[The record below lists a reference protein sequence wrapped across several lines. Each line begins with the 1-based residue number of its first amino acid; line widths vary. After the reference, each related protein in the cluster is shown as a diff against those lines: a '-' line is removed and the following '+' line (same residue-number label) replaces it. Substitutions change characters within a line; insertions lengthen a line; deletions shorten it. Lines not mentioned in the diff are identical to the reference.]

1 MLISFHKISIPEKN
15 LKETML
21 KLIKKSLNLK
31 SGILFFII
39 ASLTIFVSINIKRNK
54 PKDITNYVVNVE
66 KGLLSD
72 SINSSGEI
80 KAIKSVKISPRKA
93 GFIQT
98 LNVEEG
104 DKVKKDQ
111 LLGTLDDKEFKYKL
125 KELVIKKDKNESDF
139 LRREYLYNEG
149 AISKENLEDFKTKF
163 NTAKAKLNDA
173 ISEESFYLIKSPF
186 AGTITSK
193 YAEIGSYVAPIANI
207 SSNTSA
213 KNFIFELSNG
223 IEIIAKV
230 PESDIGR
237 IKIGQE
243 ASVRIESF
251 PSTKYQAK
259 IIKIAPRAIKD
270 NNVTSFEVTLRFK
283 EISNN
288 IKIGMTA
295 DLEFKVKDDIEKI
308 LVPTVSIVTEKG
320 KKGILKLD
328 KNNFPK
334 FEEVEFGIS
343 SGSKTSVINGLK
355 PGEKIFID
363 IPPWSKRK

>member
-1 MLISFHKISIPEKN
+1 MISFHRISIPEKN

-163 NTAKAKLNDA
+163 NTAKARLNDA

-259 IIKIAPRAIKD
+259 IIKIAPRAVKD

-295 DLEFKVKDDIEKI
+295 DLEFKVEDDVEKI

>member
-1 MLISFHKISIPEKN
+1 
-15 LKETML
+15 ML

-54 PKDITNYVVNVE
+54 PKDIANYVVNVE

-259 IIKIAPRAIKD
+259 IIKIAPRAVKD

-295 DLEFKVKDDIEKI
+295 DLEFKVEDDVEKI

>member
-1 MLISFHKISIPEKN
+1 MLE
-15 LKETML
+15 
-21 KLIKKSLNLK
+21 LIKKNLNFK
-31 SGILFFII
+31 SGILIFII
-39 ASLTIFVSINIKRNK
+39 ASFVIFLSNNIKKNK
-54 PKDITNYVVNVE
+54 PKDISTYVVDVK
-66 KGLLSD
+66 KGLLSE

-80 KAIKSVKISPRKA
+80 KAIKTVKISPRKP
-93 GFIQT
+93 GFIKT
-98 LNVEEG
+98 LIVEEG
-104 DKVKKDQ
+104 DKVIKDQ

-125 KELVIKKDKNESDF
+125 KELKIINDKQKSDF
-139 LRREYLYNEG
+139 SRREYLFNEG
-149 AISKENLEDFKTKF
+149 AISKENFEDFKNKY
-163 NTAKAKLNDA
+163 NTANAKLNDA
-173 ISEESFYLIKSPF
+173 ISEESFYLVKSPF
-186 AGTITSK
+186 SGTITSK
-193 YAEIGSYVAPIANI
+193 YAEIGSYVAPIANM

-213 KNFIFELSNG
+213 KNFIYELSDG
-223 IEIIAKV
+223 IELVAKV

-243 ASVRIESF
+243 ASVRIESY
-251 PSTKYQAK
+251 PSKKYQAK

-283 EISNN
+283 EISDN

-295 DLEFKVKDDIEKI
+295 DLEFKVENGIEKI
-308 LVPTVSIVTEKG
+308 LVPTVSIVTEGG

-328 KNNFPK
+328 KDNFPK
-334 FEEVEFGIS
+334 FEEVEFGIT

>member
-1 MLISFHKISIPEKN
+1 MLE
-15 LKETML
+15 
-21 KLIKKSLNLK
+21 LIKKNLNFK
-31 SGILFFII
+31 SGILIFII
-39 ASLTIFVSINIKRNK
+39 ASFVIFLSNNIKKNK
-54 PKDITNYVVNVE
+54 PKDISNYVVDVK
-66 KGLLSD
+66 KGLLSET
-72 SINSSGEI
+72 INSSGEI
-80 KAIKSVKISPRKA
+80 KAIKTVKISPRKS
-93 GFIQT
+93 GFIQS
-98 LNVEEG
+98 LLVEEG
-104 DKVKKDQ
+104 DKVNKEQ
-111 LLGTLDDKEFKYKL
+111 ILGTLDDKEFKFKL
-125 KELVIKKDKNESDF
+125 KELKIRNDKQKSDF

-149 AISKENLEDFKTKF
+149 AISKENFEEFKTKY
-163 NTAKAKLNDA
+163 NTSSAKLDDA

-186 AGTITSK
+186 SGTITSK
-193 YAEIGSYVAPIANI
+193 YAEIGSYVAPIANM

-213 KNFIFELSNG
+213 KNFIFELSDG

-243 ASVRIESF
+243 ASVRIESY
-251 PSTKYQAK
+251 PSKKYQAK
-259 IIKIAPRAIKD
+259 IMKIAPRAIKD

-283 EISNN
+283 EISDD

-295 DLEFKVKDDIEKI
+295 DLEFKVENDIEKI

-343 SGSKTSVINGLK
+343 SGSKTSVISGLK

>member
-1 MLISFHKISIPEKN
+1 MIE
-15 LKETML
+15 
-21 KLIKKSLNLK
+21 LIKKNLNIK
-31 SGILFFII
+31 SGVLILILASFFIFL
-39 ASLTIFVSINIKRNK
+39 SNNIKKNK
-54 PKDITNYVVNVE
+54 PKDISNYVVDVK
-66 KGLLSD
+66 KGLLSE

-80 KAIKSVKISPRKA
+80 KAIKTVKISPRKS
-93 GFIQT
+93 GFIQS
-98 LNVEEG
+98 LLVEEG
-104 DKVKKDQ
+104 DKVNKEQ
-111 LLGTLDDKEFKYKL
+111 LLGTLDDKEFKFKL
-125 KELVIKKDKNESDF
+125 KELKIRNDKQKSDF

-149 AISKENLEDFKTKF
+149 AISKENFEDFKTKY
-163 NTAKAKLNDA
+163 NTSSAKLNDA

-186 AGTITSK
+186 SGTITSK
-193 YAEIGSYVAPIANI
+193 YAEIGSYVAPIANM

-213 KNFIFELSNG
+213 KNFIFELSDG

-243 ASVRIESF
+243 ASVRIESY
-251 PSTKYQAK
+251 PSKKYQAK

-283 EISNN
+283 EISDD

-295 DLEFKVKDDIEKI
+295 DLEFKVENDIEKI

-343 SGSKTSVINGLK
+343 SGSQTSVINGLK

>member
-1 MLISFHKISIPEKN
+1 MLISFHRISIPEKN

-21 KLIKKSLNLK
+21 KLIKKNLNLK

-66 KGLLSD
+66 KGLLSE

-259 IIKIAPRAIKD
+259 IIKIAPRAVKD

-295 DLEFKVKDDIEKI
+295 DLEFKVEDDVEKI

>member
-1 MLISFHKISIPEKN
+1 MISFHRISIPEKN

-259 IIKIAPRAIKD
+259 IIKIAPRAVKD

-295 DLEFKVKDDIEKI
+295 DLEFKVEDEVEKI

>member
-1 MLISFHKISIPEKN
+1 MISFHRISIPEKN

-125 KELVIKKDKNESDF
+125 KELVIKKDKYESDF

-149 AISKENLEDFKTKF
+149 AISKENLEDYKTKF

-259 IIKIAPRAIKD
+259 IIKIAPRAVKD

-295 DLEFKVKDDIEKI
+295 DLEFKVEDDVEKI

>member
-1 MLISFHKISIPEKN
+1 MLE
-15 LKETML
+15 
-21 KLIKKSLNLK
+21 LIKKNLNFK
-31 SGILFFII
+31 SGILIFIVASFFIFL
-39 ASLTIFVSINIKRNK
+39 SNNIKKNK
-54 PKDITNYVVNVE
+54 PKDISNYVVEVE
-66 KGLLSD
+66 KGLLSE

-80 KAIKSVKISPRKA
+80 KAVKTVKISPRKP

-104 DKVKKDQ
+104 DKVIKGQ
-111 LLGTLDDKEFKYKL
+111 ILGTLDNKEFKYKL

-259 IIKIAPRAIKD
+259 IIKIAPRAVKD

-295 DLEFKVKDDIEKI
+295 DLEFKVEDDVEKI

>member
-1 MLISFHKISIPEKN
+1 
-15 LKETML
+15 ML
-21 KLIKKSLNLK
+21 KLIKKNLNLK

-39 ASLTIFVSINIKRNK
+39 ASLTIFVSNNLKRNK
-54 PKDITNYVVNVE
+54 PKDISNYVVNVE
-66 KGLLSD
+66 KGLLSE

-93 GFIQT
+93 GFIKT

-111 LLGTLDDKEFKYKL
+111 LLGTLDDNEFKYKL
-125 KELVIKKDKNESDF
+125 EELMIKKDKNESDF

-251 PSTKYQAK
+251 PSKKYQAK
-259 IIKIAPRAIKD
+259 IIKIAPRAVKD

>member
-1 MLISFHKISIPEKN
+1 MLE
-15 LKETML
+15 
-21 KLIKKSLNLK
+21 LIKKNLNFK
-31 SGILFFII
+31 SGILIFII
-39 ASLTIFVSINIKRNK
+39 ASFVIFLSNNIKKNK
-54 PKDITNYVVNVE
+54 PKDISNYVVDVK
-66 KGLLSD
+66 KGLLSE

-80 KAIKSVKISPRKA
+80 KAIKTVKISPRKP

-98 LNVEEG
+98 LLVEEG
-104 DKVKKDQ
+104 DKVDKEQ
-111 LLGTLDDKEFKYKL
+111 LLGTLDDKEFKFKL
-125 KELVIKKDKNESDF
+125 KELKIRNDKQKSDF
-139 LRREYLYNEG
+139 LRREYLYSEG
-149 AISKENLEDFKTKF
+149 AISKENFEDFKTKY
-163 NTAKAKLNDA
+163 NTSRAKLNDA

-186 AGTITSK
+186 SGTITSK
-193 YAEIGSYVAPIANI
+193 YAEIGSYVAPIANM

-213 KNFIFELSNG
+213 KNFIFELSDG

-243 ASVRIESF
+243 ASVRIESY
-251 PSTKYQAK
+251 PSKKYQAK

-283 EISNN
+283 EISDDV
-288 IKIGMTA
+288 KIGMTA
-295 DLEFKVKDDIEKI
+295 DLEFKVENDIEKI

-343 SGSKTSVINGLK
+343 SGSQTSVINGLK

>member
-1 MLISFHKISIPEKN
+1 MLE
-15 LKETML
+15 
-21 KLIKKSLNLK
+21 LIKKNLNFK
-31 SGILFFII
+31 SGILIFII
-39 ASLTIFVSINIKRNK
+39 ASFVIFLSNNIKKNK
-54 PKDITNYVVNVE
+54 PKDISNYVVDVK
-66 KGLLSD
+66 KGLLSE

-80 KAIKSVKISPRKA
+80 KAIKTVKISPRKS
-93 GFIQT
+93 GFIQS
-98 LNVEEG
+98 LLVEEG
-104 DKVKKDQ
+104 DKVNKEQ
-111 LLGTLDDKEFKYKL
+111 ILGTLDDKEFKFKL
-125 KELVIKKDKNESDF
+125 QELKIRNDKQKSDF

-149 AISKENLEDFKTKF
+149 AISKENFEDFKTKY
-163 NTAKAKLNDA
+163 NTSSAKLNDA

-186 AGTITSK
+186 SGTITSK
-193 YAEIGSYVAPIANI
+193 YAEIGSYVAPIANM
-207 SSNTSA
+207 SSNSSA
-213 KNFIFELSNG
+213 KNFIFELSDG

-243 ASVRIESF
+243 ASVRIESY
-251 PSTKYQAK
+251 PSKKYQAK
-259 IIKIAPRAIKD
+259 IMKIAPRAIKD

-283 EISNN
+283 EISDD

-295 DLEFKVKDDIEKI
+295 DLEFKVENDIEKI

-343 SGSKTSVINGLK
+343 SGSQTSVINGLK

>member
-1 MLISFHKISIPEKN
+1 MLE
-15 LKETML
+15 
-21 KLIKKSLNLK
+21 LIKKNLNFK
-31 SGILFFII
+31 SGILIFII
-39 ASLTIFVSINIKRNK
+39 ASFVIFLSNNIKKNK
-54 PKDITNYVVNVE
+54 PKDISNYVVDVK
-66 KGLLSD
+66 KGLLSE

-80 KAIKSVKISPRKA
+80 KAIKTVKISPRKP

-98 LNVEEG
+98 LLVEEG
-104 DKVKKDQ
+104 DKVNKDQ
-111 LLGTLDDKEFKYKL
+111 LLGTLDDKEFKFKL
-125 KELVIKKDKNESDF
+125 KELKIRNDKQKSDF

-149 AISKENLEDFKTKF
+149 AISKENFEDFKTKY
-163 NTAKAKLNDA
+163 NTSTAKLNDA

-186 AGTITSK
+186 SGTITSK
-193 YAEIGSYVAPIANI
+193 YAEIGSYVAPIANM

-213 KNFIFELSNG
+213 KNFIFELSDG

-243 ASVRIESF
+243 ASVRIESY
-251 PSTKYQAK
+251 PSKKYQAK
-259 IIKIAPRAIKD
+259 IMKIAPRAIKD

-283 EISNN
+283 EISDD

-295 DLEFKVKDDIEKI
+295 DLEFKVENDIEKI

>member
-1 MLISFHKISIPEKN
+1 MFE
-15 LKETML
+15 
-21 KLIKKSLNLK
+21 LIKKNLNFK
-31 SGILFFII
+31 SGILVFII
-39 ASLTIFVSINIKRNK
+39 ASFFIFLSNNIKKNK
-54 PKDITNYVVNVE
+54 PKDISNYVVEVE
-66 KGLLSD
+66 KGLLSE

-80 KAIKSVKISPRKA
+80 KAIKTVKISPRKP
-93 GFIQT
+93 GFIKT
-98 LNVEEG
+98 LIVEEG
-104 DKVKKDQ
+104 DKVIKDQ

-125 KELVIKKDKNESDF
+125 KELKIINDKQKSDF
-139 LRREYLYNEG
+139 SRREYLFNEG
-149 AISKENLEDFKTKF
+149 AISKENFEDFKNKY
-163 NTAKAKLNDA
+163 NTANAKLNDA
-173 ISEESFYLIKSPF
+173 ISEESFYLVKSPF
-186 AGTITSK
+186 SGTITSK
-193 YAEIGSYVAPIANI
+193 YAEIGSYVAPIANM

-213 KNFIFELSNG
+213 KNFIYELSDG
-223 IEIIAKV
+223 IELVAKV

-243 ASVRIESF
+243 ASVRIESY
-251 PSTKYQAK
+251 PSKKYQAK

-283 EISNN
+283 EISDN

-295 DLEFKVKDDIEKI
+295 DLEFKVENGIEKI

-328 KNNFPK
+328 KDNFPK

>member
-1 MLISFHKISIPEKN
+1 MISFHRISIPEKN

-54 PKDITNYVVNVE
+54 PKDIANYVVNVE

-259 IIKIAPRAIKD
+259 IIKIAPRAVKD

-295 DLEFKVKDDIEKI
+295 DLEFKVEDDVEKI

>member
-1 MLISFHKISIPEKN
+1 MLE
-15 LKETML
+15 
-21 KLIKKSLNLK
+21 LIKKNLNFK
-31 SGILFFII
+31 SGILIFII
-39 ASLTIFVSINIKRNK
+39 ASFFIFLSNNIKKNK
-54 PKDITNYVVNVE
+54 PKDITNYVVEVE
-66 KGLLSD
+66 KGLLSE

-80 KAIKSVKISPRKA
+80 KAIKTVKISPRKP

-104 DKVKKDQ
+104 DKVIKDQ
-111 LLGTLDDKEFKYKL
+111 ILGTLDDKEFKYKL
-125 KELVIKKDKNESDF
+125 KELKIRNDKQKSDF

-149 AISKENLEDFKTKF
+149 AISKENFDDFKTKY
-163 NTAKAKLNDA
+163 NTSIAKLNDA

-186 AGTITSK
+186 SGTITSK
-193 YAEIGSYVAPIANI
+193 YAEIGSYVAPMANVG
-207 SSNTSA
+207 SNTSA
-213 KNFIFELSNG
+213 KNFIFELSDG

-243 ASVRIESF
+243 SSVRIESY
-251 PSTKYQAK
+251 PSKKYKAQV
-259 IIKIAPRAIKD
+259 IKIAPRAIKD

-283 EISNN
+283 EISDI

-295 DLEFKVKDDIEKI
+295 DLEFKVENDIEKI

-328 KNNFPK
+328 ENNFPK
-334 FEEVEFGIS
+334 FEEVEFGIT

>member
-1 MLISFHKISIPEKN
+1 MLE
-15 LKETML
+15 
-21 KLIKKSLNLK
+21 LIKKNLNFK
-31 SGILFFII
+31 SGILIFII
-39 ASLTIFVSINIKRNK
+39 ASFVIFLSNNIKKNK
-54 PKDITNYVVNVE
+54 PKDISNYVVDVK
-66 KGLLSD
+66 KGLLSE

-80 KAIKSVKISPRKA
+80 KAIKAVKISPRKP

-98 LNVEEG
+98 LLVEEG
-104 DKVKKDQ
+104 DRVNKEQ
-111 LLGTLDDKEFKYKL
+111 LLGTLDDKEFKFKL
-125 KELVIKKDKNESDF
+125 KELKIRNDKQKSDF
-139 LRREYLYNEG
+139 LRREYLYKEG
-149 AISKENLEDFKTKF
+149 AISKENFEDFKTKY
-163 NTAKAKLNDA
+163 NTSRAKLNDA

-186 AGTITSK
+186 SGTITSK
-193 YAEIGSYVAPIANI
+193 YAEIGSYVAPIANM
-207 SSNTSA
+207 SQNSSA
-213 KNFIFELSNG
+213 KNFIFELSDG

-243 ASVRIESF
+243 ASVRIESY
-251 PSTKYQAK
+251 PSKKYQAK
-259 IIKIAPRAIKD
+259 IKKIAPRAIKD

-283 EISNN
+283 EISDD

-295 DLEFKVKDDIEKI
+295 DLEFKVENDIEKI

-343 SGSKTSVINGLK
+343 SGSQTSVINGLK

>member
-1 MLISFHKISIPEKN
+1 MLE
-15 LKETML
+15 
-21 KLIKKSLNLK
+21 LIKKNLNFK
-31 SGILFFII
+31 SGILIFII
-39 ASLTIFVSINIKRNK
+39 ASFVIFLSNNIKKNK
-54 PKDITNYVVNVE
+54 PKDISNYVVDVK
-66 KGLLSD
+66 KGLLSET
-72 SINSSGEI
+72 INSSGEI
-80 KAIKSVKISPRKA
+80 KAIKTVKISPRKS
-93 GFIQT
+93 GFIQS
-98 LNVEEG
+98 LLVEEG
-104 DKVKKDQ
+104 DKVNKEQ
-111 LLGTLDDKEFKYKL
+111 ILGTLDDKEFKFKL
-125 KELVIKKDKNESDF
+125 QELKIRNDKQKSDF
-139 LRREYLYNEG
+139 LRREYLYKEG
-149 AISKENLEDFKTKF
+149 AISKENFEDFKTKY
-163 NTAKAKLNDA
+163 NTSSAKLNDA

-186 AGTITSK
+186 SGTITSK
-193 YAEIGSYVAPIANI
+193 YAEIGSYVAPIANM

-213 KNFIFELSNG
+213 KNFIFELSDG

-243 ASVRIESF
+243 ASVRIESY
-251 PSTKYQAK
+251 PSKKYQAK
-259 IIKIAPRAIKD
+259 IMKIAPRAIKD

-283 EISNN
+283 EISDD

-295 DLEFKVKDDIEKI
+295 DLEFKVENDIEKI

-343 SGSKTSVINGLK
+343 SGSQTSVIKGVK

>member
-1 MLISFHKISIPEKN
+1 MLE
-15 LKETML
+15 
-21 KLIKKSLNLK
+21 LIKKNLNFK
-31 SGILFFII
+31 SGILIFII
-39 ASLTIFVSINIKRNK
+39 ASFVIFLSNNIKKNK
-54 PKDITNYVVNVE
+54 PKDISNYVVDVK
-66 KGLLSD
+66 KGLLSE

-80 KAIKSVKISPRKA
+80 KAIKTVKISPRKP
-93 GFIQT
+93 GFIKT
-98 LNVEEG
+98 LLVEEG
-104 DKVKKDQ
+104 DKVREEQ
-111 LLGTLDDKEFKYKL
+111 LLGTLDDKEFKFKL
-125 KELVIKKDKNESDF
+125 KELKIRNDKQKSDF

-149 AISKENLEDFKTKF
+149 AISKEDFEDFKTKY
-163 NTAKAKLNDA
+163 NTSSAKLNDA

-186 AGTITSK
+186 SGTITSK
-193 YAEIGSYVAPIANI
+193 YAEIGSYVAPIANM
-207 SSNTSA
+207 SSNSSA
-213 KNFIFELSNG
+213 KNFIFELSDG

-243 ASVRIESF
+243 ASVRIESY
-251 PSTKYQAK
+251 PSKKYQAK

-283 EISNN
+283 EISDD

-295 DLEFKVKDDIEKI
+295 DLEFKVENDIEKI

-343 SGSKTSVINGLK
+343 SGSQTSVINGIK

>member
-1 MLISFHKISIPEKN
+1 MLE
-15 LKETML
+15 
-21 KLIKKSLNLK
+21 LIKKNLNFK
-31 SGILFFII
+31 SGILIFII
-39 ASLTIFVSINIKRNK
+39 ASFVIFLSNNIKKNK
-54 PKDITNYVVNVE
+54 PKDISNYVVDVK
-66 KGLLSD
+66 KGLLSE

-80 KAIKSVKISPRKA
+80 KAIKTVKISPRKP
-93 GFIQT
+93 GFIKT
-98 LNVEEG
+98 LIVDEG
-104 DKVKKDQ
+104 DKVIKDQ

-125 KELVIKKDKNESDF
+125 KELKVRNDKQKSDF

-149 AISKENLEDFKTKF
+149 AISKENFEDFKAKY
-163 NTAKAKLNDA
+163 NTSSAQLNDA

-186 AGTITSK
+186 SGTITSK
-193 YAEIGSYVAPIANI
+193 YAEIGSYVAPVANM

-213 KNFIFELSNG
+213 KNFIFELSDG

-243 ASVRIESF
+243 ASVRIESY
-251 PSTKYQAK
+251 PSKKYQAK

-283 EISNN
+283 EISDD

-295 DLEFKVKDDIEKI
+295 DLEFKVENDIEKI

-343 SGSKTSVINGLK
+343 SGSQTSVINGLK

-363 IPPWSKRK
+363 IPPWSERK

>member
-1 MLISFHKISIPEKN
+1 MLEFIKKN
-15 LKETML
+15 L
-21 KLIKKSLNLK
+21 NFK
-31 SGILFFII
+31 SGILIFII
-39 ASLTIFVSINIKRNK
+39 ASFVIFLSNNIKKNK
-54 PKDITNYVVNVE
+54 PKDISNYVVDVK
-66 KGLLSD
+66 KGLLSET
-72 SINSSGEI
+72 INSSGEI
-80 KAIKSVKISPRKA
+80 KAIKTVKISPRKS

-98 LNVEEG
+98 LLVEEG
-104 DKVKKDQ
+104 DKVNKEQ
-111 LLGTLDDKEFKYKL
+111 ILGTLDDKEFKFKL
-125 KELVIKKDKNESDF
+125 QELKIRNDKQKSDF

-149 AISKENLEDFKTKF
+149 AISKENFEDFKTKY
-163 NTAKAKLNDA
+163 NTSSAKLNDA

-186 AGTITSK
+186 SGTITSK
-193 YAEIGSYVAPIANI
+193 YAEIGSYVAPIANM
-207 SSNTSA
+207 SSNSSA
-213 KNFIFELSNG
+213 KNFIFELSDG

-243 ASVRIESF
+243 ASVRIESY
-251 PSTKYQAK
+251 PSKKYQAK
-259 IIKIAPRAIKD
+259 IMKIAPRAIKD

-283 EISNN
+283 EISDD

-295 DLEFKVKDDIEKI
+295 DLEFKVENDIEKI

-334 FEEVEFGIS
+334 FEEVEFGMS
-343 SGSKTSVINGLK
+343 SGSQTSVINGLK

>member
-1 MLISFHKISIPEKN
+1 MLE
-15 LKETML
+15 
-21 KLIKKSLNLK
+21 LIKKNLNFK
-31 SGILFFII
+31 SGILIFII
-39 ASLTIFVSINIKRNK
+39 ASFFIFLSNNIKKNK
-54 PKDITNYVVNVE
+54 PKDISNYVVDVK
-66 KGLLSD
+66 KGLLSE

-80 KAIKSVKISPRKA
+80 KAIKTVKISPRKP

-98 LNVEEG
+98 LIVEEG
-104 DKVKKDQ
+104 DRVTKNQ
-111 LLGTLDDKEFKYKL
+111 LLGTLDDKEFKFKL
-125 KELVIKKDKNESDF
+125 RELKLRNDKQKTDF
-139 LRREYLYNEG
+139 ERREYLYNEG
-149 AISKENLEDFKTKF
+149 AISKENFEDFKTKYK
-163 NTAKAKLNDA
+163 TSTAKLNDA
-173 ISEESFYLIKSPF
+173 LSEESFYLIKSPF
-186 AGTITSK
+186 SGTITSK
-193 YAEIGSYVAPIANI
+193 YAEIGSYVAPIANM

-213 KNFIFELSNG
+213 KNFIFELSDG

-243 ASVRIESF
+243 ASVRIESY
-251 PSTKYQAK
+251 PSKKFQAK

-270 NNVTSFEVTLRFK
+270 NNVTSFEVTLRFR
-283 EISNN
+283 EISDD

-295 DLEFKVKDDIEKI
+295 DLEFKVENDIEKI

-328 KNNFPK
+328 KNNSPK

-343 SGSKTSVINGLK
+343 SGSQTSVINGLK

-363 IPPWSKRK
+363 IPPWAKRK

>member
-1 MLISFHKISIPEKN
+1 
-15 LKETML
+15 ML
-21 KLIKKSLNLK
+21 KLIKKNLNLK

-39 ASLTIFVSINIKRNK
+39 ASLTIFVSNNLKRNK
-54 PKDITNYVVNVE
+54 PKDISNYVVNVE
-66 KGLLSD
+66 KGLLSE

-93 GFIQT
+93 GFIKT

-111 LLGTLDDKEFKYKL
+111 LLGTLDDNEFKYKL
-125 KELVIKKDKNESDF
+125 EELMIIKDKNESDF

-207 SSNTSA
+207 SSNASA

-251 PSTKYQAK
+251 PSKKYQAK
-259 IIKIAPRAIKD
+259 IIKIAPRAVKD

-295 DLEFKVKDDIEKI
+295 DLEFKVEDDVEKI

>member
-1 MLISFHKISIPEKN
+1 M
-15 LKETML
+15 
-21 KLIKKSLNLK
+21 
-31 SGILFFII
+31 
-39 ASLTIFVSINIKRNK
+39 
-54 PKDITNYVVNVE
+54 
-66 KGLLSD
+66 
-72 SINSSGEI
+72 
-80 KAIKSVKISPRKA
+80 
-93 GFIQT
+93 
-98 LNVEEG
+98 
-104 DKVKKDQ
+104 
-111 LLGTLDDKEFKYKL
+111 
-125 KELVIKKDKNESDF
+125 IKKDKNESDF
-139 LRREYLYNEG
+139 LRREFLYNEG
-149 AISKENLEDFKTKF
+149 AISKENLEDFKTKL

-193 YAEIGSYVAPIANI
+193 YAEIGSYVAPTANI

-259 IIKIAPRAIKD
+259 IIKIAPRAVKD

-295 DLEFKVKDDIEKI
+295 DLEFKVEDDVEKI

-320 KKGILKLD
+320 KKGI
-328 KNNFPK
+328 F
-334 FEEVEFGIS
+334 
-343 SGSKTSVINGLK
+343 
-355 PGEKIFID
+355 
-363 IPPWSKRK
+363 

>member
-1 MLISFHKISIPEKN
+1 MLE
-15 LKETML
+15 
-21 KLIKKSLNLK
+21 LIKKNLNFK
-31 SGILFFII
+31 SGILIFII
-39 ASLTIFVSINIKRNK
+39 ASFVIFLSNNIKKNK
-54 PKDITNYVVNVE
+54 PKDISNYVVDVK
-66 KGLLSD
+66 KGLLSE

-80 KAIKSVKISPRKA
+80 KAIKTVKISPRKP
-93 GFIQT
+93 GFIKT
-98 LNVEEG
+98 LIVDEG
-104 DKVKKDQ
+104 DKVIKDQ

-125 KELVIKKDKNESDF
+125 KELKVRNDKQKSDF

-149 AISKENLEDFKTKF
+149 AISKENFEDFKAKY
-163 NTAKAKLNDA
+163 NTSSAQLNDA

-186 AGTITSK
+186 SGIITSK
-193 YAEIGSYVAPIANI
+193 YAEIGSYVAPIANM

-213 KNFIFELSNG
+213 KNFILELSDG

-243 ASVRIESF
+243 ASVRIESY
-251 PSTKYQAK
+251 PSKKYQAK
-259 IIKIAPRAIKD
+259 IVKIAPRAIKD

-283 EISNN
+283 EISDD

-295 DLEFKVKDDIEKI
+295 DLEFKVENDIEKI
-308 LVPTVSIVTEKG
+308 LIPTVSIVTEKG

>member
-1 MLISFHKISIPEKN
+1 LISFHRISIPEKN

-66 KGLLSD
+66 KGLLSE

-259 IIKIAPRAIKD
+259 IIKIAPRAVKD

-295 DLEFKVKDDIEKI
+295 DLEFKVEDDVEKI

>member
-1 MLISFHKISIPEKN
+1 MLISFHRISIPEKN

-259 IIKIAPRAIKD
+259 IIKIAPRAVKD

-295 DLEFKVKDDIEKI
+295 DLEFKVEDDVEKI

>member
-1 MLISFHKISIPEKN
+1 MISFHRISIPEKN

-104 DKVKKDQ
+104 DHVKKDQ

-193 YAEIGSYVAPIANI
+193 FAEIGSYVAPSANI

-259 IIKIAPRAIKD
+259 IIKIAPRAVKD

-295 DLEFKVKDDIEKI
+295 DLEFKVEDDVEKI

>member
-1 MLISFHKISIPEKN
+1 MLISFHRISIPEKN

-259 IIKIAPRAIKD
+259 IIKIAPRAVKD

-295 DLEFKVKDDIEKI
+295 DLEFKVEDDIEKI
-308 LVPTVSIVTEKG
+308 FVPTVSIVTEKG

-328 KNNFPK
+328 RNNFPK

>member
-1 MLISFHKISIPEKN
+1 MLE
-15 LKETML
+15 
-21 KLIKKSLNLK
+21 LIKKNLNFK
-31 SGILFFII
+31 SGILIFII
-39 ASLTIFVSINIKRNK
+39 ASFVIFLSNNIKKNK
-54 PKDITNYVVNVE
+54 PKDISNYVVDVK
-66 KGLLSD
+66 KGLLSE

-80 KAIKSVKISPRKA
+80 KAIKTVKISPRKP
-93 GFIQT
+93 GFIQS
-98 LNVEEG
+98 LLVEEG
-104 DKVKKDQ
+104 DKVNKEQ
-111 LLGTLDDKEFKYKL
+111 LLGTLDDKEFKFKL
-125 KELVIKKDKNESDF
+125 KELKIRNDKQKSDF

-149 AISKENLEDFKTKF
+149 AISKENFEDFKTKY
-163 NTAKAKLNDA
+163 NTSSAKLNDA

-186 AGTITSK
+186 SGTITSK
-193 YAEIGSYVAPIANI
+193 YAEIGSYVAPIANM

-213 KNFIFELSNG
+213 KNFIFELSDG

-243 ASVRIESF
+243 ASVRIESY
-251 PSTKYQAK
+251 PSKKYQAK
-259 IIKIAPRAIKD
+259 IMKIAPRAIKD

-283 EISNN
+283 EISDD

-295 DLEFKVKDDIEKI
+295 DLEFKVENDIEKI

-343 SGSKTSVINGLK
+343 SGSQTSVINGLK

>member
-1 MLISFHKISIPEKN
+1 
-15 LKETML
+15 ML
-21 KLIKKSLNLK
+21 KLIKKNLNLK

-66 KGLLSD
+66 KGLLSE

-259 IIKIAPRAIKD
+259 IIKIAPRAVKD

-295 DLEFKVKDDIEKI
+295 DLEFKVEDDVEKI

>member
-1 MLISFHKISIPEKN
+1 MLISFHRISIPEKN

-54 PKDITNYVVNVE
+54 PKDIANYVVNVE

-259 IIKIAPRAIKD
+259 IIKIAPRAVKD

-295 DLEFKVKDDIEKI
+295 DLEFKVEDDVEKI

-363 IPPWSKRK
+363 IPPWSKKK

>member
-1 MLISFHKISIPEKN
+1 
-15 LKETML
+15 ML
-21 KLIKKSLNLK
+21 KLIKKNLNLK

-39 ASLTIFVSINIKRNK
+39 ASLTIFVSNNLKRNK
-54 PKDITNYVVNVE
+54 PKDISNYVVNVE
-66 KGLLSD
+66 KGLLSE

-93 GFIQT
+93 GFIKT

-111 LLGTLDDKEFKYKL
+111 LLGTLDDNEFKYKL
-125 KELVIKKDKNESDF
+125 EELMIKKDKNESDF

-251 PSTKYQAK
+251 PSKKYQAK
-259 IIKIAPRAIKD
+259 ILKIAPRAVKD

>member
-1 MLISFHKISIPEKN
+1 
-15 LKETML
+15 ML
-21 KLIKKSLNLK
+21 KLIKKNLNLK

-259 IIKIAPRAIKD
+259 IIKIAPRAVKD

-295 DLEFKVKDDIEKI
+295 DLEFKVEDDVEKI